1 MNPEY
6 CLQESS
12 EADTSGG
19 RGDALIDEL
28 VEAYPV
34 IRAEVERS
42 QNEVDSVHDV
52 RSQVLRRAY
61 DRVSL
66 LSLPDVLELRVA
78 VAASGSDLA
87 GNEDEIDQVFSE
99 ILRCLRSW

>member
-6 CLQESS
+6 RLQESS
-12 EADTSGG
+12 ETDTSGG
-19 RGDALIDEL
+19 RGDEIIDEL

-34 IRAEVERS
+34 IRAEVGRS
-42 QNEVDSVHDV
+42 RNDASSTGEV

-66 LSLPDVLELRVA
+66 LSLPDILELRVA
-78 VAASGSDLA
+78 VTALDSDSPE
-87 GNEDEIDQVFSE
+87 NEDEIDHVFSE